1 MPTIRPTYP
10 LVFEAVGFD
19 SGLAGS
25 GIWIRVINAANG
37 VVYPPSDDPD
47 YPHSLEGIT
56 ERVAGSGFYGVT
68 ISAPDGGWPDGKYTG
83 LFDDGGTPIPD
94 TTEYEVRA
102 GYTPPAPGGF
112 IPSLE
117 EIGAHLDARTL
128 AGDERQHTFNEDTTP
143 TGDQVLMFV
152 DDAVGIVQSAI
163 GVEFPEAVWP
173 AAKYAVICR
182 VAMAVERSEYAP
194 ETDESDGAY
203 QRWLGEYQV
212 ALASLSTAI
221 DQNQPGKPRFG
232 SLPIG
237 SVTAQSL
244 VWP

>member
-1 MPTIRPTYP
+1 MPTIRPTDS
-10 LVFEAVGFD
+10 LVFEATGFAA
-19 SGLAGS
+19 GLAGS
-25 GIWIRVINAANG
+25 GIWIRALDSADQVIVTRTTAH
-37 VVYPPSDDPD
+37 VV
-47 YPHSLEGIT
+47 
-56 ERVAGSGFYGVT
+56 ERIVGTGLYRAT
-68 ISAPDGGWPDGKYTG
+68 IPAPEGGWPASTYTG

-102 GYTPPAPGGF
+102 GYTPAVPGEVV
-112 IPSLE
+112 PSLE

-128 AGDERQHTFNEDTTP
+128 AGGERQHTFNENTTP
-143 TGDQVLMFV
+143 TGEQVLMFV
-152 DDAVGIVQSAI
+152 DDAVGIVESAI
-163 GVEFPEAVWP
+163 GVPFPEAVWP
-173 AAKYAVICR
+173 AAKYAIICR

-203 QRWLGEYQV
+203 QRWLAEYQV

-244 VWP
+244 VDATVWS